1 MGVKQVEAFGDSLL
15 VMQQVSGVFQCFDG
29 SLNAYLDKYLEI
41 IALFDDFAVQHVS
54 RDENTTVNDLVQQAS
69 GFQLNQGKFGFLEKS
84 DVPVGQTGCSGF
96 WSMCSATICFAE
108 PSLTKLDGLVSE
120 TGGSRI
126 SRTSDESRKM
136 MTTDPD
142 DWRTPLV
149 YYLENPDHI
158 ADRKV

>member
-1 MGVKQVEAFGDSLL
+1 
-15 VMQQVSGVFQCFDG
+15 
-29 SLNAYLDKYLEI
+29 
-41 IALFDDFAVQHVS
+41 
-54 RDENTTVNDLVQQAS
+54 VNDLVQQAS
-69 GFQLNQGKFGFLEKS
+69 GFQLNQGKFGFLEKL
-84 DVPVGQTGCSGF
+84 DVPVGQTGCSSF

-126 SRTSDESRKM
+126 SRTSDESSKM

-158 ADRKV
+158 AD